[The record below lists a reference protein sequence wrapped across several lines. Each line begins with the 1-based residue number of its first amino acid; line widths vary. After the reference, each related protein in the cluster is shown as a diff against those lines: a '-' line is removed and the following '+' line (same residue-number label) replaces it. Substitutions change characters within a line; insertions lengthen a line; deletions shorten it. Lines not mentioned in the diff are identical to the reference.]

1 MPYQGDKEIEKVRY
15 TTVEVS
21 RMTGISIPMVYFFW
35 KQIRGEE
42 YKAGTYGRLTLKQI
56 EKIRELAGSDEEAP
70 V

>member
-1 MPYQGDKEIEKVRY
+1 MTWKDKEIEKVRY

-21 RMTGISIPMVYFFW
+21 RMTGISVPMVYTYW

-56 EKIRELAGSDEEAP
+56 EKIMEMNSND
-70 V
+70 